1 MRGYFLFAA
10 FLSFSAQSFAAP
22 AADTAKASA
31 STTPA
36 SVAKRGPASERI
48 VAIVNDDI
56 ITQLELDR
64 AVKLVRQQLRER
76 NTPAPSAAQLTRQ
89 VLEREIGKQLQ
100 LQMAKGTGII
110 VDDNALNNAINNI
123 ASQNKLPIDEFRNAL
138 EKDGYEFAQFRE
150 DVRGEMII
158 ARLRQR
164 EVTNRI
170 SITDQEI
177 ANYLATQ
184 AAQGNVNDEFRV
196 AHILIGVP
204 EAATTEIID
213 KVKLKAETLL
223 AELQKGADF
232 KQTAISAS
240 DGQHALEGGDLGWRK
255 SGQLPT
261 LFAASLL
268 RMKPGEI
275 SPLIRSPSGFHIV
288 KLLEKRAG
296 EQHIVTQTKA
306 RHILLRTSELATEVD
321 ITTRLQ
327 QLRDRIEGG
336 ADFAELARSQSEDRN
351 TATNGGDLDWVS
363 PGDLVPQFE
372 GVMSALKPNVISEP
386 FQTPFGW
393 HIVQV
398 LERRQ
403 LDNSEEFARNEARE
417 FLRDRKIDEQSEL
430 WLRQLR
436 DEAYVELKLDE

>member
-1 MRGYFLFAA
+1 
-10 FLSFSAQSFAAP
+10 
-22 AADTAKASA
+22 
-31 STTPA
+31 
-36 SVAKRGPASERI
+36 
-48 VAIVNDDI
+48 
-56 ITQLELDR
+56 
-64 AVKLVRQQLRER
+64 
-76 NTPAPSAAQLTRQ
+76 
-89 VLEREIGKQLQ
+89 
-100 LQMAKGTGII
+100 
-110 VDDNALNNAINNI
+110 
-123 ASQNKLPIDEFRNAL
+123 
-138 EKDGYEFAQFRE
+138 
-150 DVRGEMII
+150 
-158 ARLRQR
+158 
-164 EVTNRI
+164 
-170 SITDQEI
+170 
-177 ANYLATQ
+177 
-184 AAQGNVNDEFRV
+184 
-196 AHILIGVP
+196 
-204 EAATTEIID
+204 
-213 KVKLKAETLL
+213 
-223 AELQKGADF
+223 
-232 KQTAISAS
+232 
-240 DGQHALEGGDLGWRK
+240 
-255 SGQLPT
+255 
-261 LFAASLL
+261 
-268 RMKPGEI
+268 MKPDEI